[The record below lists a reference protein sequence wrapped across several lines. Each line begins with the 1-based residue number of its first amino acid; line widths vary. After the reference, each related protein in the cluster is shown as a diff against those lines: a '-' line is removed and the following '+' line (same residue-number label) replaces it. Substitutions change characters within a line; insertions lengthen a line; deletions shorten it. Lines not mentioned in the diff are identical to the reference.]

1 MAQENWQKYK
11 LLKLLE
17 LLRQETDEQNPLP
30 TSAIC
35 NRLAEMGISCERRTL
50 TKDIAVLNELGYE
63 VMWNWVGKEKGYYI
77 EDRSFSVPELKI
89 LIDAVQAASFITEKK
104 TAELIDK
111 IAELGG
117 THKADILKSN
127 MVCFN
132 TRKHSNE
139 SIYYNVGFL
148 EDAIQQQKKVI
159 FYYYDL
165 NDNAEQSDYAAYRSE
180 DVLADDADGLGS
192 KGCYRLLK
200 AEVVNAHCTGC
211 PYHCYEALKD
221 HHVVEGIASLAL
233 ALHGAGDDSR
243 LGGMEAGQYAE
254 GDGNEEYREEVT
266 ACKILTVVENALI
279 APDIVPD
286 LDERIAL
293 YEQPDENTD
302 SREQQN
308 AAEYRVDTADDLVDG
323 EYGRNEVVQEDNA
336 VDDPCGNCSSVAREV
351 KHLSCGNIAGGIDKH
366 CTDKQQKQAY
376 KYIVYAKNTL
386 VGVLFDHVWHL

>member
-117 THKADILKSN
+117 THKADILKGN

-139 SIYYNVGFL
+139 SIYYNVGYL

-165 NDNAEQSDYAAYRSE
+165 NENGEKVYRRE
-180 DVLADDADGLGS
+180 
-192 KGCYRLLK
+192 
-200 AEVVNAHCTGC
+200 
-211 PYHCYEALKD
+211 
-221 HHVVEGIASLAL
+221 HHHYVVE
-233 ALHGAGDDSR
+233 
-243 LGGMEAGQYAE
+243 
-254 GDGNEEYREEVT
+254 
-266 ACKILTVVENALI
+266 
-279 APDIVPD
+279 P
-286 LDERIAL
+286 IAL
-293 YEQPDENTD
+293 VFNEDNYYLMVYSARHDGTAN
-302 SREQQN
+302 
-308 AAEYRVDTADDLVDG
+308 YRVDRIPHERPADM
-323 EYGRNEVVQEDNA
+323 RNLRIPPAQ
-336 VDDPCGNCSSVAREV
+336 ARETCRQRKDGAQLGLRKPHRKRQSRV
-351 KHLSCGNIAGGIDKH
+351 RQSPHKRRRPVCHLPRSRESHDRGCWGAP
-366 CTDKQQKQAY
+366 
-376 KYIVYAKNTL
+376 
-386 VGVLFDHVWHL
+386 